1 MIPFTQ
7 FWNSTI
13 NARSSHLCLT
23 RLFTLALLFL
33 VGCEPK
39 TNRAAS
45 THNGAETERS
55 KVEAQPLLKPFTVP
69 NPTPRAALRFNAEVI
84 SAPYLDLSFPI
95 DGTLM
100 EVNLRPGRIVTPDL
114 PAARLNPAPLREA
127 IDAAMQIRTRA
138 LSAYTQA
145 EGELRRQRLL
155 FEAGSVEE
163 RTVLAAAEMLQAREY
178 NQQLA
183 EQQLAEAQAAE
194 AASSMVGGVNGI
206 VRAVHAEEGETLR
219 AGQALYTIETDNS
232 AKVSFQLPTD
242 ASWVLNEPVEITI
255 INPSDLSR
263 DMGVSKIEVSE
274 DSNALIVTLKD
285 PSDALR
291 VGDVVSAVIRSIA
304 PPSQIIVPFSA
315 LLQDQNGV
323 FVILLKDGKKQ
334 RQSVQPTEIKASG
347 VALEGGL
354 SGGEIL
360 LIASPWQ

>member
-1 MIPFTQ
+1 MIPFTP
-7 FWNSTI
+7 FCDSAI
-13 NARSSHLCLT
+13 NARPSLHPKM
-23 RLFTLALLFL
+23 RLLVIALFL
-33 VGCEPK
+33 FAGCEPQ
-39 TNRAAS
+39 TNGSASNEDSAA
-45 THNGAETERS
+45 AERS
-55 KVEAQPLLKPFTVP
+55 AVQAQPLLEQFTVP
-69 NPTPRAALRFNAEVI
+69 NPTTRPPLRLSAEVV

-100 EVNLRPGRIVTPDL
+100 EVNLRAGRIVTPDL

-163 RTVLAAAEMLQAREY
+163 RTVLAAEELMQAREY
-178 NQQLA
+178 NQRLA
-183 EQQLAEAQAAE
+183 EQQLAEARAAE

-219 AGQALYTIETDNS
+219 AGQALYTIETDDS
-232 AKVSFQLPTD
+232 AKVSFRLPAE

-255 INPSDLSR
+255 INPGDLSR
-263 DMGVSKIEVSE
+263 GMGVSEIEAAESE
-274 DSNALIVTLKD
+274 DSFIVTLKD
-285 PSDALR
+285 PSETLR
-291 VGDVVSAVIRSIA
+291 VGDAVTAVIRSIA

-315 LLQDQNGV
+315 LLQDEDGV
-323 FVILLKDGKKQ
+323 FVILLENGEKQ
-334 RQSVQPTEIKASG
+334 RQPVQPGEIKASG

-360 LIASPWQ
+360 MIPKFN